1 MCLDEL
7 ISTASGMFEN
17 SDMPVAITDH
27 QLDVVWANPEAA
39 RRFPGLRFANGLVNL
54 IQNYEPEQI
63 AEHLKSGKAFVVSP
77 LDKPLN
83 LTRLMLLPILDGELV
98 GSIVLL
104 FVNEKFQSDVT
115 QMTQEKVINSFS
127 NEYKM
132 PLTIIFSTLGLMARS
147 IGNDDT
153 MRSYIKL
160 ITQNCYRL
168 FRTFN
173 NLIEIT
179 RLDSGTGKLDL
190 KNGDISS
197 FTANLCKAAAILTA
211 AVDIPLTC
219 EVPDRTI
226 ITAFD
231 PTRLSGVFFNLFSN
245 SCKYTR
251 PGNSIRV
258 RLEESGGNIRI
269 TVSDKGMGVRDE
281 HISQIFDPYFSY
293 DPGGRMYAGNGLGL
307 AIVKNIIRL
316 HGGTVAVQSR
326 ENEGTRVAFT
336 LPVHPMDNLPDYI
349 AENSVDYLSDRF
361 STLYIEMSD
370 VCGSPMP

>member
-1 MCLDEL
+1 MCLDDL
-7 ISTASGMFEN
+7 VSTASGMFGN
-17 SDMPVAITDH
+17 LDLPFAIADEH
-27 QLDVVWANPEAA
+27 LDIVWANPEAI
-39 RRFPGLRFANGLVNL
+39 RRFPDLRFKNGLVNL
-54 IQNYEPEQI
+54 IHICDPEPILEY
-63 AEHLKSGKAFVVSP
+63 LKKGKSFVVSP
-77 LDKPLN
+77 SDKPLN
-83 LTRLMLLPILDGELV
+83 LTRLVLLPVIERELV

-104 FVNEKFQSDVT
+104 FVNERLQSNT
-115 QMTQEKVINSFS
+115 PQLTQEKVISAFA

-132 PLTIIFSTLGLMARS
+132 PLTIIFSTLGLMARNV
-147 IGNDDT
+147 GDNDI
-153 MRSYIKL
+153 MRSYIRL

-190 KNGDISS
+190 KNGDICS
-197 FTANLCKAAAILTA
+197 FTTNLCEAAAILTA
-211 AVDIPLTC
+211 AVDIPLAY
-219 EVPDRTI
+219 EIPDRKI

-231 PTRLSGVFFNLFSN
+231 PTRLAAVFFNLFSN
-245 SCKYTR
+245 ACKYTR

-258 RLEESGGNIRI
+258 RLEESGGNIRV
-269 TVSDKGMGVRDE
+269 TVSDKGVGIRNE
-281 HISQIFDPYFSY
+281 NISQIFDPYFSY

-307 AIVKNIIRL
+307 AIVKNVIRL

-326 ENEGTRVAFT
+326 ENEGTRFAFT
-336 LPVHPMDNLPDYI
+336 LPVRPVDNLPDYI

>member
-7 ISTASGMFEN
+7 VATASGMFGN
-17 SDMPVAITDH
+17 LDLPFGITDEY
-27 QLDVVWANPEAA
+27 LNVAWANPEAI
-39 RRFPGLRFANGLVNL
+39 RRFPDLRFKNGLEKLVHGCES
-54 IQNYEPEQI
+54 EPI
-63 AEHLKSGKAFVVSP
+63 LDYLRKGKSFVFSP
-77 LDKPLN
+77 SDKPLN
-83 LTRLMLLPILDGELV
+83 LTRLVLLPVLDKELV

-104 FVNEKFQSDVT
+104 FINEKPHSNVPQL
-115 QMTQEKVINSFS
+115 TQEKVICAFA

-132 PLTIIFSTLGLMARS
+132 PLTIIFSTLGLMARNV
-147 IGNDDT
+147 GDNDT

-179 RLDSGTGKLDL
+179 RLDSGTGRLDL
-190 KNGDISS
+190 KNGDICL
-197 FTANLCKAAAILTA
+197 FTTNLCEAAAILTA
-211 AVDIPLTC
+211 AVDIPLTY
-219 EVPDRTI
+219 EVPDRKI
-226 ITAFD
+226 VTAFD
-231 PTRLSGVFFNLFSN
+231 PTRLSAVFFNLFSN
-245 SCKYTR
+245 ACKYTR

-258 RLEESGGNIRI
+258 RLEESGGNIRV
-269 TVSDKGMGVRDE
+269 TVSDKGTGIRNE
-281 HISQIFDPYFSY
+281 HISQIFDPYFSF

-307 AIVKNIIRL
+307 AIVKNVIRL

-336 LPVHPMDNLPDYI
+336 LPVRPVDNLPDYM
-349 AENSVDYLSDRF
+349 AESSVDYLSDRF